1 MRGLASLLVLIT
13 ALGVGLP
20 SVYRTVHRRFFGVNH
35 GVYLEDQAMEYYY
48 PNEVRVIVEQM
59 ARARQRPP
67 VPAGLDKIT
76 GESSPRRGPLLRRG
90 QHSAGSGHR
99 SCPHQTGA

>member
-1 MRGLASLLVLIT
+1 MGMRRLASLLVLIT

-48 PNEVRVIVEQM
+48 PNEVRVKRPEGLFEPQRSSNGEDAYSNL
-59 ARARQRPP
+59 AR
-67 VPAGLDKIT
+67 GL
-76 GESSPRRGPLLRRG
+76 S
-90 QHSAGSGHR
+90 
-99 SCPHQTGA
+99 